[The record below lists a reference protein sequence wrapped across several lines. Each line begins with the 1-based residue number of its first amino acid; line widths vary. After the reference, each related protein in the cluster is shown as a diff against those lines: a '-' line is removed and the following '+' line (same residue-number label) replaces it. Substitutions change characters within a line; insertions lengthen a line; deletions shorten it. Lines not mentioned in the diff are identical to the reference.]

1 MFQYP
6 RIRSVLM
13 ATLLLVP
20 LLAQAAQA
28 DDTATQALA
37 EASKL
42 IEKGVPVKAIELI
55 NNTLKSGKVPGDLAA
70 KALLMRAQAQE
81 TIGKHA
87 YALADYN
94 SALWMQGL
102 SDRDK
107 KEAEDGRRR
116 IMAKLGVTEADKAAV
131 ADAGKSGRADRPA
144 PAPARAAQTASGS
157 KSADTKSAD
166 TTSWDT
172 EVQASGSEQRTGG
185 IGSFFSGLFGSS
197 ESKAATAQ
205 SEPEPRSAAVVTET
219 AAPRPQKAQVQP
231 PQKAR
236 LQPVK
241 AEPVRKAAAQQAASE
256 PTPAASEPQGNFA
269 IQFAALQAEDSAIS
283 EVNRVTRRFG
293 ELLGGRKP
301 SVTIAATKDGGTL
314 YKVIAEPYDRGEGT
328 ATCELLKTKGLS
340 CMLISR

>member
-1 MFQYP
+1 
-6 RIRSVLM
+6 M

-20 LLAQAAQA
+20 ILAQAAQA

-116 IMAKLGVTEADKAAV
+116 IMTKLGVIEADKAAV

-144 PAPARAAQTASGS
+144 PAPARAAQAGSSG
-157 KSADTKSAD
+157 KSADAP
-166 TTSWDT
+166 SWDT

-197 ESKAATAQ
+197 ESKAATAR
-205 SEPEPRSAAVVTET
+205 SETEPRSAAVVTET
-219 AAPRPQKAQVQP
+219 APRPQKAQLQP
-231 PQKAR
+231 PQRAQ

-241 AEPVRKAAAQQAASE
+241 AEPIRKAAAQQAAPE
-256 PTPAASEPQGNFA
+256 PAPAAREPNGNFA

-283 EVNRVTRRFG
+283 EVNRVTRRYG

>member
-20 LLAQAAQA
+20 ILAQAAQA
-28 DDTATQALA
+28 DDATTQALA

-107 KEAEDGRRR
+107 KEAEGGRRR
-116 IMAKLGVTEADKAAV
+116 IMTKLGVTEADKAAV

-144 PAPARAAQTASGS
+144 PAPARTAQAGPSG
-157 KSADTKSAD
+157 KSADS
-166 TTSWDT
+166 TSWDT

-205 SEPEPRSAAVVTET
+205 SEPEPKSAAVITET
-219 AAPRPQKAQVQP
+219 VPRPQKAQLQP
-231 PQKAR
+231 PQRAQ

-241 AEPVRKAAAQQAASE
+241 AEPVRKAAVQQAAAQQAAPE
-256 PTPAASEPQGNFA
+256 PAPAAREPSGNFA

-301 SVTIAATKDGGTL
+301 SVTIAPTKDGGTL

>member
-1 MFQYP
+1 
-6 RIRSVLM
+6 M

-20 LLAQAAQA
+20 ILAQAAQA

-116 IMAKLGVTEADKAAV
+116 IMAKLGVTESDKSAV

-144 PAPARAAQTASGS
+144 PAPARAAQAGPSSSDG
-157 KSADTKSAD
+157 KRADK
-166 TTSWDT
+166 TSWDT

-197 ESKAATAQ
+197 ESKAATAR

-219 AAPRPQKAQVQP
+219 APRPQKAQLQP
-231 PQKAR
+231 PQRAQ

-241 AEPVRKAAAQQAASE
+241 AEPIRKAAAQQAAPE
-256 PTPAASEPQGNFA
+256 PAPAAREPNGNFA

-283 EVNRVTRRFG
+283 EVNRVTRRYG

>member
-131 ADAGKSGRADRPA
+131 TDAGKSGRADRPA
-144 PAPARAAQTASGS
+144 PAPARTAQAAPKG
-157 KSADTKSAD
+157 KSAD

-205 SEPEPRSAAVVTET
+205 SEPEPRSAAVVTES
-219 AAPRPQKAQVQP
+219 APRPQKAQIQP
-231 PQKAR
+231 PQRAQ

-241 AEPVRKAAAQQAASE
+241 AEPIRKAAVQQAAPE
-256 PTPAASEPQGNFA
+256 PAPAAREPSGNFA

-283 EVNRVTRRFG
+283 EVNRVARRFG

-301 SVTIAATKDGGTL
+301 SVTIAPTKDGGTL

-328 ATCELLKTKGLS
+328 ATCELLKSKGLS

>member
-6 RIRSVLM
+6 RIRSVLI
-13 ATLLLVP
+13 ATLFLVP
-20 LLAQAAQA
+20 ILAQAAQA

-116 IMAKLGVTEADKAAV
+116 IMAKLGVTDGDKAAV

-144 PAPARAAQTASGS
+144 TAPARTAQAASSS
-157 KSADTKSAD
+157 KSADK
-166 TTSWDT
+166 TSWDT

-197 ESKAATAQ
+197 ESKAATAE
-205 SEPEPRSAAVVTET
+205 SEPEPKSAAVVTET
-219 AAPRPQKAQVQP
+219 AAPRPSQKAQIQP

-241 AEPVRKAAAQQAASE
+241 AEPVRKAAVQQAAPE
-256 PTPAASEPQGNFA
+256 PAPAASEPQGNFA

-301 SVTIAATKDGGTL
+301 SVTIAPTKDGGTL

-328 ATCELLKTKGLS
+328 ATCELLKSKGLS

>member
-1 MFQYP
+1 
-6 RIRSVLM
+6 M

-20 LLAQAAQA
+20 ILAQAAQA

-131 ADAGKSGRADRPA
+131 ADAGKSGRTDRAA
-144 PAPARAAQTASGS
+144 PAPARAAQAGPKGKSTETA
-157 KSADTKSAD
+157 
-166 TTSWDT
+166 SWDT

-219 AAPRPQKAQVQP
+219 AGPRPQKAQAQP
-231 PQKAR
+231 PQRAQ

-241 AEPVRKAAAQQAASE
+241 AEPVRKAAVQQAAPE
-256 PTPAASEPQGNFA
+256 PAPAAAEPSGNFA

-283 EVNRVTRRFG
+283 EVNRVARRFG

-301 SVTIAATKDGGTL
+301 SVTIAPTKDGGTL

>member
-1 MFQYP
+1 MFLYP

-28 DDTATQALA
+28 DDTTTQAFA

-116 IMAKLGVTEADKAAV
+116 IMSKLGVTEADKAAV

-144 PAPARAAQTASGS
+144 PAPARTAQAAPKG
-157 KSADTKSAD
+157 KSAD

-185 IGSFFSGLFGSS
+185 IGSFFNGLFGSS

-205 SEPEPRSAAVVTET
+205 SEPEPKSAAVVTET
-219 AAPRPQKAQVQP
+219 ASPRPQKAQIQP
-231 PQKAR
+231 PQRAQ

-241 AEPVRKAAAQQAASE
+241 AEPVRKVAVQQQAAPE
-256 PTPAASEPQGNFA
+256 PAPAAPEPSGNFA

-283 EVNRVTRRFG
+283 EVNRVSRRFG